1 MKKVAIVGRGAG
13 WEDAPFKD
21 KSWEI
26 WSLNN
31 LYRNIPRRTRWFDI
45 HDNIQ
50 DRPEHRK
57 MLSKLN
63 CPVYVLQ
70 ECPDIPNSVMYPLE
84 EVKREFF
91 SNVNRE
97 QFFAN
102 SFSYMIA
109 LALYEGFGE
118 IGLFGINQ
126 ATDTEYGKHLPCSNF
141 WVGVALG
148 RGVKLFVQEHSNIM
162 NPQTLYR

>member
-21 KSWEI
+21 ESWEI

-31 LYRNIPRRTRWFDI
+31 LYRNIPRWTRWFDI
-45 HDNIQ
+45 HDCIQ

-63 CPVYVLQ
+63 CPVYVMQ
-70 ECPDIPNSVMYPLE
+70 ECPDIPNSVIYPL
-84 EVKREFF
+84 KAIKKEFF
-91 SNVNRE
+91 SKVNRE
-97 QFFAN
+97 QYFTS

-109 LALYEGFGE
+109 LAIYEKYDEIALY
-118 IGLFGINQ
+118 GINL
-126 ATDTEYGKHLPCSNF
+126 ATDTEYQKYLPCANF
-141 WVGVALG
+141 WAGVALG
-148 RGVKLFVQEHSNIM
+148 RGVKLFIQEHSNIM